1 MQFCWNNAKT
11 KWKIVA
17 DFSIENTIEGPVIGL
32 DEVGRG
38 PLAGPVVSCGVIY
51 KNYNILKTKIS
62 ITDSKKLTIKQ
73 RLELFKFFRHLKK
86 ENILEY
92 YLGQATVEEI
102 DQINILEA
110 TKLSMKR
117 VIDKF
122 NDPNVNIIIDGNF
135 KLEHKG
141 IIEKSIIGG
150 DKVSLSIATASIIA
164 KIHRDR
170 LMSILD
176 NKYRYFGW
184 KQNAGYGTK
193 KHIEAIKEKGP
204 SSYHR
209 KTFEPIKSLIKK

>member
-1 MQFCWNNAKT
+1 M
-11 KWKIVA
+11 A
-17 DFSIENTIEGPVIGL
+17 DFSIENTLEGSVIGL

-51 KNYNILKTKIS
+51 NSYKILETKTP

-73 RLELFKFFRHLKK
+73 RLQLFKLFQKLKK

-92 YLGQATVEEI
+92 YLGLATVEEI

-122 NDPNVNIIIDGNF
+122 NNPTASIIIDGNF
-135 KLEHKG
+135 KLEYKN
-141 IIEKSIIGG
+141 INERSIIGG

-176 NKYRYFGW
+176 SKYQHFGW

-193 KHIEAIKEKGP
+193 KHIDAIIKEGATK
-204 SSYHR
+204 YHR